1 MNGKD
6 TMISGLRRWLQ
17 GYDGMLGGRLNV
29 DGNPGKIG
37 DFSIVA
43 DDIPEDVTQM
53 MWARHRKRTFYLVR
67 DCPFDAEDIAQNTEN
82 LNWYEDFAHWI
93 YQCNLT
99 GNYPSLGEN
108 ITCVSVIDSSMG
120 AIVTV
125 VEDGRA
131 AYRITLQVE
140 YVERIF

>member
-1 MNGKD
+1 MSEKN
-6 TMISGLRRWLQ
+6 TMISGLREWLQ
-17 GYDGMLGGRLNV
+17 RYDGMSGGRLNV

-43 DDIPEDVTQM
+43 EDIPEDVSQM

-67 DCPFDAEDIAQNTEN
+67 DCPFDAENIAQNTEN
-82 LNWYEDFAHWI
+82 LVWYEDFAHWV
-93 YQCNLT
+93 YQCNLR
-99 GNYPSLGEN
+99 GDYPKLGEN
-108 ITCVSVIDSSMG
+108 VTCVGVIDNSTG

-125 VEDGRA
+125 LEDGRA
-131 AYRITLQVE
+131 VYRITLQVE

>member
-17 GYDGMLGGRLNV
+17 GYDGMSGGRLNV

-53 MWARHRKRTFYLVR
+53 MWARQRKRTFYLVR
-67 DCPFDAEDIAQNTEN
+67 DCPFNAEDIAQNTEN
-82 LNWYEDFAHWI
+82 LNWYENFSHWV

-99 GNYPSLGEN
+99 GNYPNLGEK
-108 ITCVSVIDSSMG
+108 ITCVSVIDNSTG

-131 AYRITLQVE
+131 AYRITLQIE